1 MLDRA
6 QFLGITKHADDG
18 ACPLQWTSLTVG
30 SQVASKPMTY
40 QRLAPQ
46 ILPLARCKGNR
57 NRRFSKGLSRHILSR
72 QGLPAVFH
80 GALTKSPTAIVP
92 IASTLY
98 PELRIGCAQKI
109 SISSFYGLTMKKTDE
124 NRIVGRVYLELGGC
138 SAIESD

>member
-1 MLDRA
+1 MLNRA
-6 QFLGITKHADDG
+6 QFLGITKHADES
-18 ACPLQWTSLTVG
+18 ARPLQWTSLTVG

-72 QGLPAVFH
+72 KLLSVFH
-80 GALTKSPTAIVP
+80 DALTKSPTAIVP

-109 SISSFYGLTMKKTDE
+109 SNGSF
-124 NRIVGRVYLELGGC
+124 
-138 SAIESD
+138 